1 MTDAEFYA
9 ELREFHRTGILKLAD
24 KQKGIP
30 ESTDITEVHNG
41 KTPNGGDYSVAHFYD
56 ANGNPCKRDVA
67 KRINIVE
74 YTKDGVQVNECY
86 VMV

>member
-9 ELREFHRTGILKLAD
+9 ELREFRRTGILKLAD
-24 KQKGIP
+24 KQEGIP
-30 ESTDITEVHNG
+30 ESTDVTEVHKG

-56 ANGNPCKRDVA
+56 AGGNPCKRDVA

-74 YTKDGVQVNECY
+74 YTKDGVRVNECY
-86 VMV
+86 VSI